1 MASELHDDK
10 DLKPEWKR
18 REDNHEL
25 LVISH
30 SIVFS
35 SAINSLQPL
44 MAFTTR
50 KASVCRKRVTI
61 IMEVVDK
68 QVTGELQV
76 LNWTD
81 DKSNATVTVVPIS
94 TNKVL

>member
-18 REDNHEL
+18 REDNQEL
-25 LVISH
+25 LVIAH
-30 SIVFS
+30 SIAFS

-50 KASVCRKRVTI
+50 KAIFVCLSQNVAINK
-61 IMEVVDK
+61 EVVDK
-68 QVTGELQV
+68 QVTAECKH
-76 LNWTD
+76 N
-81 DKSNATVTVVPIS
+81 I
-94 TNKVL
+94 

>member
-18 REDNHEL
+18 REDNQEL
-25 LVISH
+25 LVIAH
-30 SIVFS
+30 SIAFS

-50 KASVCRKRVTI
+50 KAIFVCLSQNVAINK
-61 IMEVVDK
+61 EVVDK
-68 QVTGELQV
+68 QVTAECRH
-76 LNWTD
+76 N
-81 DKSNATVTVVPIS
+81 I
-94 TNKVL
+94 